1 MAERAPMLEL
11 TYNWDAE
18 DYGQSRNFGHLAF
31 EVEDHLRDVRAPCAK
46 AELRSRGPPR
56 DGRVAFVRS
65 PDGITIE
72 FLQKGRI
79 AAAKARALGLDGQ
92 QRHLVIAHRARRREV
107 SMARIAFV
115 QTHPYDADLGGDAA
129 YILAF
134 AHYLAKAGHDV
145 HGLVSDITRG
155 RTSPVYRSA
164 YPIEKFHSW
173 QVRQTLQLGPKTF
186 VGSPIGLIRKLAN
199 LTDLG
204 SDIDAWAPREAAWVD
219 KALARLRPDAT
230 VLVHDAVHL
239 APYLDNAS
247 ARFALVGH
255 IPSRRS
261 GLGPRRGN
269 APQTID
275 HDEELL
281 AGSLQ
286 KVDGIGFNSRDD
298 IAYASQHLSD
308 GEMLFIGMGYPDAP
322 QSPISA
328 DPVVLFVGN
337 ATVPNRAA
345 LAWFLERVWPG
356 VIAAHPAARFRVL
369 GQIAF
374 SDQAKPATSVEY
386 IGPVP
391 DLAAEYERAQ
401 VVVAPLVAGTAGV
414 KIKVA
419 EAISYGRPIVTTS
432 IGVDGEDK
440 HQLDDAAIIADDPD
454 AFARGIVALLS
465 DDALR
470 AEKSAGATQV
480 FAKQFSY
487 AACYGEFTTW
497 LDRAVLRKSRRSRN
511 LAAAR
516 RAQSAVSEGPH

>member
-1 MAERAPMLEL
+1 
-11 TYNWDAE
+11 
-18 DYGQSRNFGHLAF
+18 
-31 EVEDHLRDVRAPCAK
+31 
-46 AELRSRGPPR
+46 
-56 DGRVAFVRS
+56 
-65 PDGITIE
+65 
-72 FLQKGRI
+72 
-79 AAAKARALGLDGQ
+79 
-92 QRHLVIAHRARRREV
+92 
-107 SMARIAFV
+107 MARIAFV

-164 YPIEKFHSW
+164 YPIEKFQSW
-173 QVRQTLQLGPKTF
+173 QVRQTVQLGPKTF

-199 LTDLG
+199 RIDLG

-219 KALARLRPDAT
+219 KTLARLRPDAT

-239 APYLDNAS
+239 APYLDTVS

-255 IPSRRS
+255 IPSRRNRLGS
-261 GLGPRRGN
+261 GGDQKRS
-269 APQTID
+269 D
-275 HDEELL
+275 DEEML

-322 QSPISA
+322 QSPASA
-328 DPVVLFVGN
+328 EPVVLFVGN

-345 LAWFLERVWPG
+345 LGWFLERCWPG

-374 SDQAKPATSVEY
+374 SDQAKPTPSVEY

-391 DLAAEYERAQ
+391 DLATEYQRAQ

-419 EAISYGRPIVTTS
+419 EAIAYGRPIVTTS

-440 HQLDDAAIIADDPD
+440 HQLDAAAIIADEPD
-454 AFARGIVALLS
+454 DFARGIVQLLAN
-465 DDALR
+465 DALR
-470 AEKSAGATQV
+470 AAKSAGAIQV

-487 AACYGEFTTW
+487 GACYGEFTTW

-516 RAQSAVSEGPH
+516 RAQSAVSAGPR